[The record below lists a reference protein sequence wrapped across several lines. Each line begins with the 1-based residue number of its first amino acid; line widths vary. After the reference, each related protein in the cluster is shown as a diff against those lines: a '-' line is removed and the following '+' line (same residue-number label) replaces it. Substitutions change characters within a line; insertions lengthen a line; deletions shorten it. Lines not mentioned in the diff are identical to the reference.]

1 MKPFARLWI
10 AGVVFLLAIIFAF
23 GIAQALGQDGGWMP
37 AGTSTLPATQPWTG
51 QYVHRV
57 TNPPVSAGSHNSIAF
72 SWRDYQPYISYYDA
86 TNGDLMLAT
95 PDTTG
100 QFGNCGKDNSWFCRL
115 LDSEGDV
122 GQYSSIAIWKN
133 PALQW
138 KLGISYYDKT
148 NAALKYAAWSCVG
161 DVCGWK
167 IETIS
172 DSPLL
177 TIAIGQHTSLKYGS
191 DGTAH
196 IAYLSTSALSGTRS
210 LRYAYSVSDG
220 GNCGEGSSAGKW
232 QCGMVDSGSNRLL
245 YMSLDLDYE
254 NRVHIAYFDETLGNL
269 KHAFYNGF
277 GGNCGDGLEWKCDIV
292 DGLFA
297 HNAGLYPS
305 IRAPRATGE
314 KVRIAYYDKTYQK
327 LRYAV
332 QGTGGDCGLGWI
344 CQDVDDMGSSLAH
357 MGIAL
362 ELDPEGNPFIAY
374 QKVPEEEISR
384 SILKI
389 ARPYFVYEDGNFGN
403 CGEVPPG
410 YLFNYWRCSSLDNA
424 GAYVDEGE
432 YVSLAVFPT
441 GRAMVAYSEWDDYY
455 EVTSLKVMYQYEP
468 PNLVFVP
475 MLRK

>member
-1 MKPFARLWI
+1 MNTFSRLWV
-10 AGVVFLLAIIFAF
+10 ACVVFLLAIIFAF
-23 GIAQALGQDGGWMP
+23 GIAHALGQDGGLLP
-37 AGTSTLPATQPWTG
+37 AGTTTLPAKQPWTG

-57 TNPPVSAGSHNSIAF
+57 TDPPLKVGSYNSIAF
-72 SWRDYQPYISYYDA
+72 SWREYQPYISYYDA

-100 QFGNCGKDNSWFCRL
+100 QFGNCGKDNSWYCRPV
-115 LDSEGDV
+115 DWEGDV

-148 NAALKYAAWSCVG
+148 NAALKYAAWTCV
-161 DVCGWK
+161 DNFCGWK

-172 DSPLL
+172 DSSLL
-177 TIAIGQHTSLKYGS
+177 VSAIGQHTSLKYGS

-196 IAYLSTSALSGTRS
+196 ITYLSRNTLYGTSS

-220 GNCGEGSSAGKW
+220 GNCGVGTSFGKW
-232 QCGMVDSGSNRLL
+232 QCRTVDSGANRLL
-245 YMSLDLDYE
+245 YMSVDLDQE
-254 NRVHIAYFDETLGNL
+254 NRVNIAYYDETSGIL
-269 KHAFYNGF
+269 KHAFYYGF
-277 GGNCGDGLEWKCDIV
+277 GGNCGDNQEWKCDDV
-292 DGLFA
+292 DGSTLV
-297 HNAGLYPS
+297 NTGLYPS
-305 IRAPRATGE
+305 IRAPKAAGE
-314 KVRIAYYDKTYQK
+314 KVRIAYYDKTHQK

-332 QGTGGDCGLGWI
+332 QGTGGDCGTGWI
-344 CQDVDDMGSSLAH
+344 CLDVDDMGTSPTH

-362 ELDPEGNPFIAY
+362 DIDEGGNPFIAY
-374 QKVPEEEISR
+374 QKVPDDEFSR

-389 ARPYFVYEDGNFGN
+389 ARPYFVYDDGNFGN

-410 YLFNYWRCSSLDNA
+410 YLFNFWRCNSLDNA

-441 GRAMVAYSEWDDYY
+441 GMAMVAYSEWDDYY
-455 EVTSLKVMYQYEP
+455 EVTSLKVMYQYEQP
-468 PNLVFVP
+468 SLVFLP